1 MSLYDETEIRICP
14 VEPIDTEDFCEFFVE
29 E

>member
-1 MSLYDETEIRICP
+1 MSLYDETEIRGTP

-29 E
+29 G